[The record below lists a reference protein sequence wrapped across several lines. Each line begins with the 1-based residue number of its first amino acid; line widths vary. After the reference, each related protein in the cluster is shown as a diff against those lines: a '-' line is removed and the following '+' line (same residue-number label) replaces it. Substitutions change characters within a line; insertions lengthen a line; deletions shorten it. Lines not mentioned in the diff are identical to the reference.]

1 LLVLLIMATIV
12 DAALAILLVAVSGF
26 IFGGPEGVNGEPTAV
41 ALWVVALAG
50 CFAAPAAGFALRS
63 QGRPGYGALAALIP
77 PAVGALFIG
86 F

>member
-1 LLVLLIMATIV
+1 MLVLLIMATIV

-50 CFAAPAAGFALRS
+50 CFAAPAAGE
-63 QGRPGYGALAALIP
+63 GP
-77 PAVGALFIG
+77 PRRGPSPAQDVI
-86 F
+86 